1 MEHQKTCNK
10 IIQRQLQMIKE
21 RYISIE
27 KRQIVLI
34 IWDELK

>member
-34 IWDELK
+34 I